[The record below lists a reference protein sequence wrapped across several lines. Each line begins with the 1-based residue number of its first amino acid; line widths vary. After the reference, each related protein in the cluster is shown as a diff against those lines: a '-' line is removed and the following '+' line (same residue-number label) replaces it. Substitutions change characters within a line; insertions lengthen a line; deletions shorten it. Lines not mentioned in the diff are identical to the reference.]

1 MGKGRRLLE
10 RLSDGTGPEGQ
21 ELSYRP
27 IVEIVGTQRVLI
39 ENHFGIMSYSRE
51 QILVKVRFGCI
62 RVCGSGLEVL
72 CMTREQLVIRGKI
85 CGVSLLGRGEL

>member
-1 MGKGRRLLE
+1 MGKGRTLLE
-10 RLSDGTGPEGQ
+10 RLAAGADTDAQ

-27 IVEIVGTQRVLI
+27 IVEILGTQRVLI

-62 RVCGSGLEVL
+62 RVCGSGLEIL
-72 CMTREQLVIRGKI
+72 CMSREQLVIRGKI
-85 CGVSLLGRGEL
+85 CGVFLVGRGEL